1 MPFRKMRSM
10 RSEEE
15 EQDFDLL
22 VKKTFYEY
30 VPKRQQRVHERR
42 SLSAPAKID
51 EPRFLR
57 KHSGESTSTLD
68 SRDAPSLTAISTGS
82 NLHETGTCKPC
93 AWFWKPTGC
102 MNGAACRHCHFC
114 PFGELTRRKRF
125 NRKLARQVRDQAA
138 ESVSDSSSSP
148 LYQSDS
154 SFGTTATSGTP
165 GTHPGPSPHLIP
177 MPRMPGPVEPTEATH
192 PRRLV
197 PRAQTW
203 QNTPPEPRASF
214 VRAHTWQAPPTS
226 HPTHPTLLQSVPEG
240 RVPGASMVLLLPLV
254 VCAEPVQ
261 VQPAV
266 PNPTFPSPDS
276 SENS

>member
-1 MPFRKMRSM
+1 VPFRKMRSM

-22 VKKTFYEY
+22 VKKTFLEY

-57 KHSGESTSTLD
+57 KDSGESTCTLD
-68 SRDAPSLTAISTGS
+68 SRDAPSLTAMSMGS

-102 MNGAACRHCHFC
+102 MNGAACRHCHLC

-154 SFGTTATSGTP
+154 SFGTTAGISGTP
-165 GTHPGPSPHLIP
+165 GTQGTHPSPHLP
-177 MPRMPGPVEPTEATH
+177 HMPGPVEPTEATN

-203 QNTPPEPRASF
+203 QNTPPEPRAPF
-214 VRAHTWQAPPTS
+214 VRAHTWQAPTTS

-240 RVPGASMVLLLPLV
+240 RVPGAPMVLLLPLV
-254 VCAEPVQ
+254 VCAETVQ

-266 PNPTFPSPDS
+266 PNPTLPSPDS
-276 SENS
+276 ENS